1 MINRYDTLKILIIF
15 VIFGF
20 FLTFQ
25 IRNIEEDYSFVSL
38 KTMSDLQDQ
47 VNREL
52 EDIKNFRELVIEK
65 ENRLNEYKK
74 ALSED
79 GSIRDVLR
87 SELDSVKMI
96 SGYTDLQGPGII
108 VKLSDSERELY
119 EGENPNDLIIHRT
132 DVLMII
138 NDLKIAGAEA
148 ISINGQ
154 RIIHASEVLCSGATI
169 TINNHVYGQPFIIV
183 AIGDPITLDAAIK
196 SADSYGSHLRDFFG
210 IKVESQ
216 TSPRVRISKYNGD
229 FAMKFAA
236 PREGE

>member
-1 MINRYDTLKILIIF
+1 MVNRFGTLKILIIF

-20 FLTFQ
+20 FVAFQ
-25 IRNIEEDYSFVSL
+25 VRNIEEDYSFVSL

-52 EDIKNFRELVIEK
+52 DDIKNLRELVIEK

-79 GSIRDVLR
+79 GSIKDVLR

-96 SGYTDLQGPGII
+96 SGYTDIQGPGII

-119 EGENPNDLIIHRT
+119 EGENPNDLLIHQT

-138 NDLKIAGAEA
+138 NDLKVAGAEA
-148 ISINGQ
+148 ISVNGQ
-154 RIIHASEVLCSGATI
+154 RVMHATQIRCAGPTI
-169 TINNHVYGQPFIIV
+169 TINNHTYGQPFIIV
-183 AIGDPITLDAAIK
+183 AIGDPVTLDAAIK
-196 SADSYGSHLRDFFG
+196 SPDSNGAFLKSFFDIG
-210 IKVESQ
+210 VESQ

-229 FAMKFAA
+229 FAMKFAT